1 MKCCSSYFG
10 TSTSTKQQSYKMKNI
25 HRILPLAIAA
35 SLTLLSGSASAA
47 VFFTDWTTAVDN
59 TGGAGSVSGTAAG
72 TLTYPGGSSTVTFAG
87 DVYSAQSALSGTSS
101 FFNNPAFASPGQ
113 IALTDG
119 IATEGAGPG
128 FLSLTNTLTFSP
140 ALVNP
145 ILYFGSLG
153 DGSPAQITQNY
164 TFTSPF
170 TLLTPSSASM
180 SSPSANVLR
189 GLEGYGAIQFS
200 GSVSQIQWTASTY
213 ERYAQFQ
220 VAVVPEPTSGILAA
234 MAGGCF
240 LLRRRRNA

>member
-1 MKCCSSYFG
+1 MKYCSSYSG
-10 TSTSTKQQSYKMKNI
+10 ASTSTKQQSYKMKNI

-35 SLTLLSGSASAA
+35 SFTLLSGSGSAA
-47 VFFTDWTTAVDN
+47 VFFTDWTAAVSSSSPGTVN
-59 TGGAGSVSGTAAG
+59 GSASG

-87 DVYSAQSALSGTSS
+87 DVYSPASSLNSTST
-101 FFNNPAFASPGQ
+101 FFNNAAFTTPGQ

-119 IATEGAGPG
+119 IATEGASPG
-128 FLSLTNTLTFSP
+128 FLTRTNTLTFSP

-153 DGSPAQITQNY
+153 DGSVNQITQNY

-170 TLLTPSSASM
+170 TLLTPSSASI

-220 VAVVPEPTSGILAA
+220 VAVVPEPTSGILAGI
-234 MAGGCF
+234 AGGCF